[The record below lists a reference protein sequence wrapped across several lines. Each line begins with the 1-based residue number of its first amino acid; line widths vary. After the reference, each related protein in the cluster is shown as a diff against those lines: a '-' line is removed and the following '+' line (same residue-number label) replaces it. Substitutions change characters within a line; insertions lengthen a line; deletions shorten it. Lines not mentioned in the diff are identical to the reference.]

1 MKTMQTLKKIID
13 LTKPYWPRVILGIIL
28 GIMVSGVTGAI
39 AWLVKPV
46 LDNVIIEKRYEYL
59 TLIAFGV
66 VVLFTLKGT
75 LQFGQAYL
83 MRTAGLKL
91 MRDTQNK
98 LHSHLLYIP
107 VGFFHKEASGV
118 VISRVINDVRM
129 LSTLF
134 SDVIRTAIV
143 EIPTIIVLL
152 GIAFYRKWDLTLLTI
167 TLFPLIAYST
177 RKFGKRVK
185 KRTLEAQSKLSYLT
199 HRLSESITGTKV
211 IKIFN
216 REVYRDNKFVEE
228 NKRVY
233 RVSTKVVKLKEATG
247 LLIDVMTG
255 MAIGLLLWYGGNQV
269 KNGVITSGD
278 FASIIAAIYM
288 AFKPVK
294 KVGESYTFLQEIRAA
309 IERIETVLH
318 TKAED
323 AGTIKINN
331 FKEEIRFEGV
341 SFAYSDNIPVLKNIN
356 LDIKAGEVIAIVG
369 PSGVGKTTLAD
380 LIPRF
385 YKPPEGSIKIDGI
398 DIKEIELKSLRNL
411 IGIVSQDI
419 ILFNDTIR
427 ENIAFGN
434 EKATFDD
441 IKRAAEMAYASEF
454 IEKLPDGYDTI
465 IGERGLT
472 LSGGQR
478 QRLAIA
484 RAILKNPPILI
495 LDEAT
500 SSLDAVSEA
509 LVQKALERLM
519 KDRTTIVIAHR
530 LSTIKNADR
539 IVLLEDGR
547 ISEIGTH
554 EELLAKSNTYSRLY
568 SNLTG

>member
-1 MKTMQTLKKIID
+1 MQTLKKIID

-28 GIMVSGVTGAI
+28 GLMVSGVTGAI
-39 AWLVKPV
+39 AWLVKPA

-66 VVLFTLKGT
+66 VALFTLKGM
-75 LQFGQAYL
+75 LHFGQAYL
-83 MRTAGLKL
+83 MKTAGLRL
-91 MRDTQNK
+91 VRDTQNK
-98 LHSHLLYIP
+98 LHAHLLYIP
-107 VGFFHKEASGV
+107 VGFFHREASGV

-129 LSTLF
+129 LSTIF

-152 GIAFYRKWDLTLLTI
+152 GIAFYRKWDLTLLAI

-185 KRTLEAQSKLSYLT
+185 KKTLEAQGKLSYLT
-199 HRLSESITGTKV
+199 HRLSESITGAKV

-233 RVSTKVVKLKEATG
+233 RAVTKVVKLKEATG

-255 MAIGLLLWYGGNQV
+255 IAIGLLLWYGGNQV

-288 AFKPVK
+288 VFKPVK
-294 KVGESYTFLQEIRAA
+294 KVGEAYTFLQEIKAA

-323 AGTIKINN
+323 TGRIEIND
-331 FKEEIRFEGV
+331 FKKGIRFEDV

-356 LDIKAGEVIAIVG
+356 LEIKAGEVVAIVG

-380 LIPRF
+380 LIPLF

-500 SSLDAVSEA
+500 SSLDAVSES
-509 LVQKALERLM
+509 LVQKALEKLM
-519 KDRTTIVIAHR
+519 KGRTTIVIAHR

-539 IVLLEDGR
+539 IVVLEDGR

-554 EELLAKSNTYSRLY
+554 EELLLRSNTYSKLY
-568 SNLTG
+568 SSLN

>member
-1 MKTMQTLKKIID
+1 MKTTQTLKKIID

-28 GIMVSGVTGAI
+28 GLMVSGVTGAI
-39 AWLVKPV
+39 AWLVKPA

-59 TLIAFGV
+59 TLIAFGA
-66 VVLFTLKGT
+66 VVLFTLKGM
-75 LQFGQAYL
+75 LNFGQTYL

-91 MRDTQNK
+91 VRDTQNK

-152 GIAFYRKWDLTLLTI
+152 EIAFYRKWDLTLLTI

-385 YKPPEGSIKIDGI
+385 YKPTEGSIKIDGI

-434 EKATFDD
+434 EKATSDD

-509 LVQKALERLM
+509 LVQKALEKLM
-519 KDRTTIVIAHR
+519 KGRTTIVIAHR

-539 IVLLEDGR
+539 IVILEDGE

-554 EELLAKSNTYSRLY
+554 EELLSKSNTYSRLY
-568 SNLTG
+568 SGFL